1 MHIKKSNFKSFTSIG
16 IFCSVSDKIA
26 LIPHDSSTKFE
37 NLVKDVF
44 EVDPI
49 KVALGESNLLGTIS
63 KIYKKKVIVSTI
75 TTDREIDHLLEQG
88 LKVLKLNSYHAVG
101 NLMAINKNA
110 LLLGKSILDVDKK
123 AISKF
128 FDIPY
133 ESFNVCNTDLVG
145 SVSAVTDKAFAVGSS
160 VSEKEFEKMQE
171 LFKVEGNVAT
181 VNYGDAFIANGLL
194 VNTKGL
200 MVGEGTTGYE
210 LMRLDE
216 IFRE

>member
-1 MHIKKSNFKSFTSIG
+1 MHIKKSNFKSFSSIG
-16 IFCSVSDKIA
+16 IFCSVSDKVA
-26 LIPHDSSTKFE
+26 LIPLDSSTKFE

-44 EVDPI
+44 EVEPI
-49 KVALGESNLLGTIS
+49 KASLGESNLLGTIS

-75 TTDREIDHLLEQG
+75 TTDKEIDYLTENG
-88 LKVLKLNSYHAVG
+88 LKVLRLNSYHAVG
-101 NLMAINKNA
+101 NLMGVNKNA
-110 LLLGKSILDVDKK
+110 LLLGKSILEADKK
-123 AISKF
+123 SVSKF

-133 ESFNVCNTDLVG
+133 TSFNICNTDLVG
-145 SVSAVTDKAFAVGSS
+145 SVSAITDKAFAVGSS
-160 VSEKEFEKMQE
+160 VSEKEFEKMKE

-181 VNYGDAFIANGLL
+181 VNYGDAFIANGML

-216 IFRE
+216 IFRD